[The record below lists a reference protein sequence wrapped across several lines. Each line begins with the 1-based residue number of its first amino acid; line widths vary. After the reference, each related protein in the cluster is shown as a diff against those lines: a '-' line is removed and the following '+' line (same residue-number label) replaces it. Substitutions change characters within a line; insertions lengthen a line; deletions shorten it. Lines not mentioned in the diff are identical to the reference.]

1 VHRVLLAEYWT
12 VQYPLQYWPV
22 QYCARNEVE
31 VVMTEIPQDRSAP
44 DGRSARKRRSILEAA
59 RTLFL
64 RNGYAGT
71 SMDDV
76 AALAA
81 VSKQTVYKNF
91 ADKQQLFTDV
101 ITGDIAETEQLTR
114 TLADSLPESDDLERD
129 LRTFARR
136 HVVEVMQPHLV
147 QMRRVLIGEADRF
160 PDLAAAWYARGPER
174 AHATF
179 ARWFAAL
186 AERGLLRVPD
196 PLLAAEH
203 FNWLILSIPMNRA
216 MFSGTEEPVDRLH
229 HYADEAVRV
238 FLAAYSAP
246 DH

>member
-1 VHRVLLAEYWT
+1 
-12 VQYPLQYWPV
+12 
-22 QYCARNEVE
+22 
-31 VVMTEIPQDRSAP
+31 MTETQQDRNVS

-59 RTLFL
+59 RALFL

-81 VSKQTVYKNF
+81 VSKQTVYKHF
-91 ADKQQLFTDV
+91 ADKQRLFTAV

-114 TLADSLPESDDLERD
+114 SLADALPESHDLERD

-136 HVVEVMQPHLV
+136 HIVEVMQPHLV
-147 QMRRVLIGEADRF
+147 QMRRILIGEAGRF

-179 ARWFAAL
+179 ARWFTAL

-216 MFSGTEEPVDRLH
+216 MFSGAEESVERLH

-238 FLAAYSAP
+238 FLAAYASP
-246 DH
+246 RD